1 MPQRG
6 ARARREALHGTPKVS
21 AGRAGG
27 SGRASPAPAG
37 GGSPAPGAGAAEE
50 DGAGLADVEELVRR
64 AAGILEDLERVRRE
78 HRDDREAK
86 AAELNAMPAM
96 YSLKEAL
103 DQEREHRAEA
113 ERQVVLPVERVL
125 RAELRARAAE
135 ERMAAAEARCQ
146 KTLEDCRADRRK
158 AAEEVEGVQVWA
170 QEEVGK
176 IEAAA
181 DAKVREVEEQAEA
194 LIEATRREAELAIA
208 DLQATAHERAR
219 GEVADALATAE
230 ADAANA
236 EAEVEDLR
244 RELEAMAARKAAVEE
259 ERSSASDFNVREHHA
274 LYNRLDSLA
283 GEMEVKIREARAE
296 GRREAEA
303 HASQKLALSESR
315 ANKLEQDLEAL
326 KGALLEVDRV
336 GEQKL
341 AAAHERAQALH
352 GELVQSKNNEE
363 QAARAAAEA
372 LAASLKQSTQDACK
386 IAALQTQVKALE
398 ARLALPAAPRPAPA
412 SPVPAAAAAP
422 ERGAPAAGREAVV
435 SEPVASEPG
444 PVSPPR
450 EAEAPPG
457 EKEEEEERE
466 AEPPSPE
473 DSSQTGES
481 GLGPA
486 TPPQEAPR
494 PVVPRLNLR
503 EAGIEVV
510 DASPAASEAPSS
522 STHANAFGGRSTI
535 ASQEVPARP
544 ARARPSS
551 APPTPDRARTATEK
565 GNPRLVLQAKNGNNS
580 RAERISSAYAGLAK
594 PRGSSP
600 ATNTPAAARRRPATK
615 TPGSA
620 AHPALR
626 KTKKTSPATSV
637 KSASPGSGEAKP
649 KKSTSTLARS
659 VYGSTLAKK
668 AQQQGK
674 PKVKPQPVFGLQ
686 RRAYAR
692 FA

>member
-1 MPQRG
+1 MID
-6 ARARREALHGTPKVS
+6 RAKRYFSLGNKVKQQL
-21 AGRAGG
+21 G
-27 SGRASPAPAG
+27 PT
-37 GGSPAPGAGAAEE
+37 
-50 DGAGLADVEELVRR
+50 
-64 AAGILEDLERVRRE
+64 
-78 HRDDREAK
+78 
-86 AAELNAMPAM
+86 NA
-96 YSLKEAL
+96 
-103 DQEREHRAEA
+103 
-113 ERQVVLPVERVL
+113 
-125 RAELRARAAE
+125 
-135 ERMAAAEARCQ
+135 
-146 KTLEDCRADRRK
+146 
-158 AAEEVEGVQVWA
+158 
-170 QEEVGK
+170 
-176 IEAAA
+176 
-181 DAKVREVEEQAEA
+181 
-194 LIEATRREAELAIA
+194 
-208 DLQATAHERAR
+208 
-219 GEVADALATAE
+219 
-230 ADAANA
+230 
-236 EAEVEDLR
+236 EDLR
-244 RELEAMAARKAAVEE
+244 RELEAMAARKDAVEE
-259 ERSSASDFNVREHHA
+259 ERSSASALNVREHHA

-296 GRREAEA
+296 GKREAEA

-315 ANKLEQDLEAL
+315 ANKLEQELEAL

-386 IAALQTQVKALE
+386 IGALQTQVKALE
-398 ARLALPAAPRPAPA
+398 AKLALPAAPPLAPA
-412 SPVPAAAAAP
+412 SPVPVEAAAP
-422 ERGAPAAGREAVV
+422 ERGASAAGREAVGA
-435 SEPVASEPG
+435 EPEPASEPG

-450 EAEAPPG
+450 EAEVPPEG
-457 EKEEEEERE
+457 KGAEEEEGRE
-466 AEPPSPE
+466 AESPSPE

-481 GLGPA
+481 GMGPA
-486 TPPQEAPR
+486 TPPQEAQR

-503 EAGIEVV
+503 QAGIEVV

-522 STHANAFGGRSTI
+522 STHENALGGRSTI
-535 ASQEVPARP
+535 ASQEVPLRP

-551 APPTPDRARTATEK
+551 APPTPDRARTAAEK
-565 GNPRLVLQAKNGNNS
+565 GNPRPVLQAKNGNNS

-600 ATNTPAAARRRPATK
+600 ATDTPAAARRRPATK

-620 AHPALR
+620 AHHALR

-668 AQQQGK
+668 VQQGK
-674 PKVKPQPVFGLQ
+674 PKLKPVFGLQ
-686 RRAYAR
+686 RRTYAR